1 MRVRCEYSSARGCQ
15 VVAAPTLL
23 ATRLYFP
30 FENCWLHREAYI
42 PVRTSWKELCVIPKK
57 APPVTLVIF
66 GATGDLTRR
75 LLIPAII
82 NLTRSG
88 LVGDDLAILGV
99 GIDEGDDE
107 FLRGRLDEFLT
118 HLSPDG
124 EEPTRK
130 DDAWFSLRSRIS
142 YMSGDFT
149 RDDIYVAIET
159 RLGSS
164 ANAAFYLA
172 VPPVLFGPI
181 VEKLAVHGLMQET
194 ETCFRRVAIEKPFGT
209 DLASAKALNA
219 RILSNVE
226 ETQVYRLDH
235 FLGKE
240 TVQNLMTA
248 RFANMI
254 IEGLWSN
261 TYIDHVQITAAEVV
275 DVGSRGKFYDAT
287 GALRDMVPN
296 HLFQLLAM
304 IAMEPPN
311 SFDAEAIRNEKGKV
325 LKALRVYSA
334 EEAAA
339 NSVRG
344 AYGSGDLGGKS
355 LSAYRD
361 TKDVAPDSRTETY
374 VALKLYADTWRWA
387 GVPFYLRTGKA
398 LTARDTEIVITFNKV
413 PFAQFRETDVT
424 RRLPPNRLVIQVQ
437 PDEGMSMEIS
447 IKRPGQSVETV
458 PVTLDFRYSDRFD
471 IGNTTGYESL
481 IYDLFIGD
489 QALFQRAD
497 SIESGWAAVQ
507 PFLDAWAEDGSVPE
521 PYAPG
526 SMGPAS
532 ADDLIRKD
540 GREWH
545 ELGVVLHQRK

>member
-1 MRVRCEYSSARGCQ
+1 MVSKS
-15 VVAAPTLL
+15 
-23 ATRLYFP
+23 
-30 FENCWLHREAYI
+30 
-42 PVRTSWKELCVIPKK
+42 
-57 APPVTLVIF
+57 APPVILVIF

-88 LVGDDLAILGV
+88 LVGNDLTILGV
-99 GIDEGDDE
+99 GIDQGDDE
-107 FLRGRLDEFLT
+107 FLRGRLDQFLNQLNP
-118 HLSPDG
+118 HPD
-124 EEPTRK
+124 EKTTE
-130 DDAWFSLRSRIS
+130 DDAWKSLKSRIS

-149 RDDIYVAIET
+149 KDDIYDAIGK
-159 RLGSS
+159 RLGPT

-172 VPPVLFGPI
+172 VPPVFFGSI
-181 VEKLAVHGLMQET
+181 VEKLAAHGLMEET
-194 ETCFRRVAIEKPFGT
+194 ESRFRRVAIEKPFGT
-209 DLASAKALNA
+209 DLASARALNA
-219 RILSNVE
+219 QILAKVS

-261 TYIDHVQITAAEVV
+261 NYIDHVQITAAEIV

-311 SFDAEAIRNEKGKV
+311 SFDAEAVRNEKGKV
-325 LKALRVYSA
+325 LKALRIYST

-344 AYGSGDLGGKS
+344 AYGAGHLNGKQVN
-355 LSAYRD
+355 AYRE
-361 TKDVAPDSRTETY
+361 TADVASNSRTETY

-398 LTARDTEIVITFNKV
+398 LKARDTEIVITFNKV
-413 PFAQFRETDVT
+413 PFAQFRDTEVAK
-424 RRLPPNRLVIQVQ
+424 RLPPNRLVIQVQ

-458 PVTLDFRYSDRFD
+458 PVSLDFRYADRFD
-471 IGNTTGYESL
+471 IGHTTGYESL

-489 QALFQRAD
+489 QTLFQRAD
-497 SIESGWAAVQ
+497 SIEAGWAAVQ
-507 PFLDAWAEDGSVPE
+507 PFLDAWAGNDTTPE
-521 PYAPG
+521 IYAPG

-532 ADDLIRKD
+532 ADDLIQKD
-540 GREWH
+540 KREWH
-545 ELGVVLHQRK
+545 EVGVVLHR